1 MSGGVVNLR
10 KKLAA
15 LAAVLL
21 AWMTPIS
28 SVPTAGVAGE
38 PSSLSSLSVVMLEPQ
53 SGRVLFQRDAHTP
66 RPMASTTKLMT
77 ALIAVESVPFDREVV
92 IPEEAV
98 RVEGSSMGLRAGDH
112 ITMHDLVTGLLL
124 ESGNDAA
131 NAIALLVS
139 GSLPAF
145 AEKMNR
151 KAEELGMQ
159 DSTFVTPSG
168 LDEGNHSSSAYDMA
182 LLGAEV
188 LRHPALR
195 EICASKSAVI
205 QVGDPKHEATMNNHN
220 KLLTKYPYA
229 IGMKTGYTI
238 KAGRCLV
245 SAAEKDGVTLV
256 IASLNGYDYW
266 DDHIAFYEYGFSL
279 TACYRPELPDFSR
292 FPVSGGTMGTVPLV
306 VGEMPEITVLKGEE
320 ERVECLMD
328 VPRFLLAPLKEGEQV
343 GTVRYILDGREL
355 CALPITVGQEVPAR
369 PVAGFLSRFQEL
381 FWALFRGMLDG

>member
-1 MSGGVVNLR
+1 MR

-15 LAAVLL
+15 LAAALLVL
-21 AWMTPIS
+21 TIP
-28 SVPTAGVAGE
+28 AGAVSAETAGE
-38 PSSLSSLSVVMLEPQ
+38 PSSLSSLSVVMLEPE

-77 ALIAVESVPFDREVV
+77 ALIAAESVSFDKEVV
-92 IPEEAV
+92 VPDAAV
-98 RVEGSSMGLRAGDH
+98 LVEGSSMGLRAGDH

-139 GSLPAF
+139 GSIPAF

-151 KAEELGMQ
+151 KAAELRME

-188 LRHPALR
+188 LRHPELK
-195 EICASKSAVI
+195 EICAAKSAVI

-220 KLLTKYPYA
+220 KLLHKYPYA

-238 KAGRCLV
+238 KSGRCLV
-245 SAAEKDGVTLV
+245 SAAEKDGVTLI
-256 IASLNGYDYW
+256 IASLNGHDYW
-266 DDHIAFYEYGFSL
+266 NDHMALYEYGFSL
-279 TACYRPELPDFSR
+279 TTCYRPELPDFSR
-292 FPVSGGTMGTVPLV
+292 FPVSGGITGTVPLQ
-306 VGEMPEITVLKGEE
+306 VGEVPGMTLLKGEE
-320 ERVECLMD
+320 DRVRCLID
-328 VPRFLLAPLKEGEQV
+328 VPRFLLAPLEAGEQV
-343 GTVRYILDGREL
+343 GTIRYVLDGREL
-355 CALPITVGQEVPAR
+355 CALPVTVGQAVTAR
-369 PVAGFLSRFQEL
+369 PVAGFFPRFKEL
-381 FWALFRGMLDG
+381 FWALFCGMVN

>member
-1 MSGGVVNLR
+1 MR

-15 LAAVLL
+15 LAAALL
-21 AWMTPIS
+21 VFTIP
-28 SVPTAGVAGE
+28 AGAVSAETAGE
-38 PSSLSSLSVVMLEPQ
+38 PSSLSSLSVVMLEPE

-77 ALIAVESVPFDREVV
+77 ALIAAESVSFDKEVV
-92 IPEEAV
+92 VPDAAV
-98 RVEGSSMGLRAGDH
+98 LVEGSSMGLRAGDH

-139 GSLPAF
+139 GSIPDF

-151 KAEELGMQ
+151 KAAELGMK

-188 LRHPALR
+188 LRHPELK
-195 EICASKSAVI
+195 EICATKSAVI

-220 KLLTKYPYA
+220 KLLHKYPYA

-238 KAGRCLV
+238 KSGRCLV
-245 SAAEKDGVTLV
+245 SAAEKDGVTLI
-256 IASLNGYDYW
+256 IASLNGHDYW
-266 DDHIAFYEYGFSL
+266 NDHMALYEYGFSL
-279 TACYRPELPDFSR
+279 TTCYRPELPDFSR
-292 FPVSGGTMGTVPLV
+292 FPVSGGITGTVPLQV
-306 VGEMPEITVLKGEE
+306 EEVPGMTLLKGEE
-320 ERVECLMD
+320 DRVRCLVD
-328 VPRFLLAPLKEGEQV
+328 VPRFLLAPLEAGEQV
-343 GTVRYILDGREL
+343 GTIRYVLDDREL
-355 CALPITVGQEVPAR
+355 CTLPVTVGQPVTAR
-369 PVAGFLSRFQEL
+369 PVAGFFPRFKEL
-381 FWALFRGMLDG
+381 FWALFCGMVN

>member
-1 MSGGVVNLR
+1 MVHLR

-15 LAAVLL
+15 LAAALLVL
-21 AWMTPIS
+21 TIP
-28 SVPTAGVAGE
+28 AGAVSAETAGE
-38 PSSLSSLSVVMLEPQ
+38 PSSLSSLSVVMLEPE

-77 ALIAVESVPFDREVV
+77 ALIAAESVPFDKEVV
-92 IPEEAV
+92 VPDAAV
-98 RVEGSSMGLRAGDH
+98 LVEGSSMGLRAGDH

-139 GSLPAF
+139 GSIPAF

-151 KAEELGMQ
+151 KAAELGME

-188 LRHPALR
+188 LRHPELK
-195 EICASKSAVI
+195 EICAAKSAVI

-220 KLLTKYPYA
+220 KLLHKYPYA

-238 KAGRCLV
+238 KSGRCLV
-245 SAAEKDGVTLV
+245 SAAEKDGVTLI
-256 IASLNGYDYW
+256 IASLNGHDYW
-266 DDHIAFYEYGFSL
+266 NDHMALYEYGFSL
-279 TACYRPELPDFSR
+279 TTCYRPELPDFSR
-292 FPVSGGTMGTVPLV
+292 FPVSGGITGTVPLQV
-306 VGEMPEITVLKGEE
+306 EEVPGMTLLKGEE
-320 ERVECLMD
+320 DRVRCLID
-328 VPRFLLAPLKEGEQV
+328 VPRFLLAPLEAGEQV
-343 GTVRYILDGREL
+343 GTIRYVLDGREL
-355 CALPITVGQEVPAR
+355 CALPVTVGQAVTAR
-369 PVAGFLSRFQEL
+369 PVAGFFPRFKEL
-381 FWALFRGMLDG
+381 FWALFCGMVN